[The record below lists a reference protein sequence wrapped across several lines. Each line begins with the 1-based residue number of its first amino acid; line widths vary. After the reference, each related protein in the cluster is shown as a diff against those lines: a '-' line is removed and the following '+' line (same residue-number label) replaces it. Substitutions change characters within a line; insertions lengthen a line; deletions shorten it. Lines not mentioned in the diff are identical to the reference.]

1 MIRYFCDGC
10 GDEVGP
16 DDHGR
21 IKREGQTNG
30 TGILV
35 EVMTGVN
42 GTLNAGHVCHQCV
55 LKVLAR
61 AVK

>member
-1 MIRYFCDGC
+1 
-10 GDEVGP
+10 VGP

-21 IKREGQTNG
+21 IKREGQING